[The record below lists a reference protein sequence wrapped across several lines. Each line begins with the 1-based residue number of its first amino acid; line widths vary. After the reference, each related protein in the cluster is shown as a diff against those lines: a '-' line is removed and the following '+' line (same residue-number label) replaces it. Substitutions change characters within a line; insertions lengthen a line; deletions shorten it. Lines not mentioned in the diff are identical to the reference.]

1 LIVVATKSDL
11 RESEATF
18 LVSLWEGE
26 LKSRDI
32 GALTH
37 LECSS
42 QQDHQVMQLLGA
54 ALTAVQ
60 RAKEAEAIKCVIV

>member
-18 LVSLWEGE
+18 LVSLRKG
-26 LKSRDI
+26 KMKCRDI
-32 GALTH
+32 GALRH

-42 QQDHQVMQLLGA
+42 QQDHLVMQLLGA

-60 RAKEAEAIKCVIV
+60 RAKEAEAIKCCGL